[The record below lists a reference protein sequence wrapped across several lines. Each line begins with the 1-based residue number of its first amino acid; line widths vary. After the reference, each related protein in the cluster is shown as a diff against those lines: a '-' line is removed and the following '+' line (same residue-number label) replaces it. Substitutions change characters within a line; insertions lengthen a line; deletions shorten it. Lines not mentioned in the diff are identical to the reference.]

1 VSARAGTE
9 KGSGRAVRSGASSN
23 AREEYDNSNRFLF
36 TQQSEQDTQT
46 SAIVGLSAFTHL
58 PKVLA
63 SLLVGKAGRDHFLDT
78 RSSRLAQRPRG

>member
-9 KGSGRAVRSGASSN
+9 RGSERGVRTEASSN

-46 SAIVGLSAFTHL
+46 SAIVGPSLTHL

-63 SLLVGKAGRDHFLDT
+63 SLPVGKAGRDHFLNT
-78 RSSRLAQRPRG
+78 RSSRLAHRPRG